1 MFSTQVNPDSENK
14 LAGIPF
20 VEQLSVEPGWY
31 HAIKMTTQ
39 VCLCSGKPADYLN
52 NSNHQHV
59 ANSWRESESN
69 PFLEHDYNDAC
80 GEFLR

>member
-1 MFSTQVNPDSENK
+1 MNPDSENK

-20 VEQLSVEPGWY
+20 FEQLSVEPGWY

-52 NSNHQHV
+52 NSNH
-59 ANSWRESESN
+59 
-69 PFLEHDYNDAC
+69 
-80 GEFLR
+80 